1 MKFIKMTTND
11 LRLGNYLGS
20 NMGMVRVS
28 EIQKDRLYINEG
40 KYNLCRLIEEVK
52 PISLD
57 TQHLLDFGFIEE
69 DQNEFY
75 KNGFG
80 IYKIGENLE
89 LSNHDFPIK
98 LKFIHQLQNVFF
110 ALTGSELVFNT

>member
-1 MKFIKMTTND
+1 MKTSE

-20 NMGMVRVS
+20 NMGLAFVTEV
-28 EIQKDRLYINEG
+28 QKDRLYISEG

-52 PISLD
+52 PITLD

-69 DQNEFY
+69 DTNEFY

-80 IYKIGENLE
+80 IYKIGESLE
-89 LSNHDFPIK
+89 LANHDYPIK
-98 LKFIHQLQNVFF
+98 LKFIHQLQNLFF
-110 ALTGSELVFNT
+110 ALTGENLVFSA